1 MIEKIKKNNKKRN
14 LNIAV
19 ATIAGFLLSSGMTY
33 GKIINIENPVTENT
47 TYTDEKTIL
56 NADPLDN
63 GVIIKDKSTP
73 NDMII
78 TAKDLT
84 INQTVTK
91 EGGKYSLGTISL
103 EDGKLDINVD
113 KLNINSDF
121 TKNNGTSLTGISV
134 SGSEDTTGTL
144 LLNAKEDININI
156 TKTGAESI
164 SDLGTGINVYSHGDM
179 EINSKNL
186 NIAVEITDSFYSAG
200 IHNEGKIAIKT
211 DNIKIDAKSDGEI
224 YGIYNY
230 DPSPEISTFE
240 INNNDLIEINVT
252 GDIGVAILNVGG
264 NTTINSGNTI
274 LSATSAANG
283 NTRTYGIDSLDGN
296 VEINGGLEIK
306 TRSEHDKND
315 IAVSSKNGTVNLNKD
330 NDAVAV
336 KIEGKLDAREASRI
350 NLNLNGSDSY
360 LLGGTLL
367 NDTGEINLGVA
378 NNAVWKNE
386 GDSTVTSLNFN
397 NGIIDMTHESGKQT
411 IEIKEISGNNGRIV
425 MDISP
430 EGSQTD
436 YIKIN
441 KGLTDQT
448 HHIETGEES
457 ILSLKDYDF
466 SEKILIGETAKNVNL
481 KGSNFTDIKNIFDYS
496 LDLESQEDG
505 KDPSKNNWYV
515 TGMEKK
521 EGAAVEGVMD
531 DLSLQYMNAELARVE
546 ADMIHKRLG
555 DIRDSK
561 EGAGTWAKVVS
572 GQVESDKNGY
582 FKNDYTMIQAGVDKT
597 ETTATGTWTT
607 GFAVQRKE
615 GKADFR
621 NGDGENESTGVALYK
636 SWVGS
641 DDKYLS
647 LVGKFSHLKNE
658 YKSYNVKNE
667 KMEAN
672 YHTNAGTLSLEYG
685 KRLAKD
691 NWYVQPHAQMT
702 YTWIDGKNYNT
713 SSNIR
718 VEQKD
723 INSLIGKVG
732 VYAGRDFKKSSHY
745 VKAGVLHEFKGEY
758 GATIKGADTT
768 ISKNMEGKDTWIE
781 IGVGGNV
788 KVGKTDSMNV
798 YYEVGKTFG
807 GDFETNWQATVGM
820 KYKF

>member
-84 INQTVTK
+84 INQTVTT
-91 EGGKYSLGTISL
+91 EGGKDSLGTISL
-103 EDGKLDINVD
+103 ENGKLDINVD

-121 TKNNGTSLTGISV
+121 TKNNGTSLTGISA

-156 TKTGAESI
+156 TKTGTGAESI

-224 YGIYNY
+224 YGIHNNG
-230 DPSPEISTFE
+230 SSFK

-252 GDIGVAILNVGG
+252 GDIGVAILNIDG

-350 NLNLNGSDSY
+350 KLNLNGSDSY

-430 EGSQTD
+430 DDSKTD

-466 SEKILIGETAKNVNL
+466 NEKILIGETAKNVNL

-505 KDPSKNNWYV
+505 KDTTKNNWYV

-531 DLSLQYMNAELARVE
+531 DLSLQYMNAGLARVE

-597 ETTATGTWTT
+597 ETTATGT
-607 GFAVQRKE
+607 
-615 GKADFR
+615 
-621 NGDGENESTGVALYK
+621 
-636 SWVGS
+636 
-641 DDKYLS
+641 
-647 LVGKFSHLKNE
+647 
-658 YKSYNVKNE
+658 
-667 KMEAN
+667 
-672 YHTNAGTLSLEYG
+672 
-685 KRLAKD
+685 
-691 NWYVQPHAQMT
+691 
-702 YTWIDGKNYNT
+702 
-713 SSNIR
+713 
-718 VEQKD
+718 
-723 INSLIGKVG
+723 
-732 VYAGRDFKKSSHY
+732 
-745 VKAGVLHEFKGEY
+745 
-758 GATIKGADTT
+758 
-768 ISKNMEGKDTWIE
+768 
-781 IGVGGNV
+781 
-788 KVGKTDSMNV
+788 
-798 YYEVGKTFG
+798 
-807 GDFETNWQATVGM
+807 
-820 KYKF
+820 